1 MLRAFTAMLLMVAV
15 GSLSAGQAPPPA
27 YPAQQRP
34 AGDPALVQR
43 GGAIYGI
50 YCRSCHGPDLRGG
63 DLGGPNLLRSRL
75 VLNDQSG
82 EVIGTVI
89 REGRVPGGG
98 GTAMPPAT
106 MNDDDVRAVAEYIHS
121 VLRTAQ
127 PQGAPPRGAAV
138 ELDLLVGDA
147 GAGRRYFERQCASCH
162 APDGD
167 LAHIGARLGNI
178 EQLQN
183 SWVAGRRLGTAA
195 PPGPDRRTPRVNV
208 TFADGRVENGALLRL
223 DDFVVSFTDADGR
236 YRSYLRRSAGI
247 TGLEVKD
254 PLLRHRELWS
264 ELRDSDMHDVTAY
277 LATLQ

>member
-1 MLRAFTAMLLMVAV
+1 
-15 GSLSAGQAPPPA
+15 
-27 YPAQQRP
+27 
-34 AGDPALVQR
+34 
-43 GGAIYGI
+43 
-50 YCRSCHGPDLRGG
+50 
-63 DLGGPNLLRSRL
+63 
-75 VLNDQSG
+75 
-82 EVIGTVI
+82 
-89 REGRVPGGG
+89 

-167 LAHIGARLGNI
+167 LAHIGARLGDI

-223 DDFVVSFTDADGR
+223 DDFVVSFTDAHGR

-247 TGLEVKD
+247 TALEVKD
-254 PLLRHRELWS
+254 PRHRHRELWS